1 MENWEK
7 HKLAKDNYD
16 NVYDCVCAM
25 SDRYCEEEDIVPPT
39 PEDIIAFDRYSD
51 YLNNVTANALW
62 SIIDMFEDAG
72 MSYEEAAKAFDDK
85 IIDEF
90 IDLDSAQ
97 F

>member
-1 MENWEK
+1 MMEWEK
-7 HKLAKDNYD
+7 HDLAAKKFDEVFD
-16 NVYDCVCAM
+16 RVCIL
-25 SDRYCEEEDIVPPT
+25 SDRYCEEEDIVIPT
-39 PEDIIAFDRYSD
+39 PEDADAFDRYSD

-62 SIIDMFEDAG
+62 NIIDMFEDAG

>member
-7 HKLAKDNYD
+7 QDFAAKKYD
-16 NVYDCVCAM
+16 EVFDRVCIL
-25 SDRYCEEEDIVPPT
+25 SDRYCEEKDIVPPT
-39 PEDIIAFDRYSD
+39 PEDIVAFDRYSD

-62 SIIDMFEDAG
+62 SIIDTYENAG
-72 MSYEEAAKAFDDK
+72 MSYEEACKNFD
-85 IIDEF
+85 IRTLDEF